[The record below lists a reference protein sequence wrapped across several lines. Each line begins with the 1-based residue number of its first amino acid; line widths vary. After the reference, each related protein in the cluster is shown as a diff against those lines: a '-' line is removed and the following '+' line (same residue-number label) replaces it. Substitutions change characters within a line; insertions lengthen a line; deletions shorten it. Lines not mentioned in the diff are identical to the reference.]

1 MIRAFVHFKR
11 FFQIFRCK
19 NKKIYWLDKEK
30 KGKIFCLNKLCS
42 SVKVNLTLQH
52 FDPVNP
58 NHRIQNT
65 EHRTQS
71 TEHRA
76 RNIKSKLLLS
86 EVEMQ
91 QLDID
96 ETPPLRFSE

>member
-1 MIRAFVHFKR
+1 MFENFYLFLAGAFSKY
-11 FFQIFRCK
+11 IF
-19 NKKIYWLDKEK
+19 
-30 KGKIFCLNKLCS
+30 
-42 SVKVNLTLQH
+42 
-52 FDPVNP
+52 
-58 NHRIQNT
+58 NHLGARNS

-76 RNIKSKLLLS
+76 RNTEYRTRNIKSKLLLS

-96 ETPPLRFSE
+96 ETPPLQFSG